1 MLKEISS
8 NNAPTA
14 IGPYS
19 QAIGSENMIFCSG
32 QLGIDPSTGKLCD
45 DSIEKQAEQ
54 VFKNMKA
61 VLDAAGVTL
70 SDVVKT
76 TVFLTSMS
84 DFPVLNTLYA
94 AAFRTHKPARSTVQ
108 VAALPLGAKVEI
120 ECIAV
125 KPQ

>member
-1 MLKEISS
+1 MLKQISS
-8 NNAPTA
+8 NNAPAA

-32 QLGIDPSTGKLCD
+32 QLGINPSTGKLCD

-61 VLDAAGVTL
+61 VLDAAEVTL

-76 TVFLTSMS
+76 TVFLTSMR

-94 AAFRTHKPARSTVQ
+94 AAFGNHKPARSTVQ

-125 KPQ
+125 KLQ

>member
-1 MLKEISS
+1 MLKQIISNS
-8 NNAPTA
+8 APAA

-19 QAIGSENMIFCSG
+19 QAVQSENLIFCSG

-45 DSIEKQAEQ
+45 DSVEKQTEQ
-54 VFKNMKA
+54 VFRNIKA
-61 VLDAAGVTL
+61 VLDSAGVTL
-70 SDVVKT
+70 ADVVKT

-84 DFPVLNTLYA
+84 DFPVFNTLYA
-94 AAFRTHKPARSTVQ
+94 TSFGTHKPARSTVQ

-125 KPQ
+125 KRV

>member
-1 MLKEISS
+1 MLKQISS
-8 NNAPTA
+8 NNAPAA

-19 QAIGSENMIFCSG
+19 QAIVSENMIFCSG
-32 QLGIDPSTGKLCD
+32 QLGIDPSTGTLCD
-45 DSIEKQAEQ
+45 DSIEKQSEQ

-61 VLDAAGVTL
+61 VLDVAEVTL

-94 AAFRTHKPARSTVQ
+94 AAFGTHKPARSTVQ

>member
-1 MLKEISS
+1 MLKQISS
-8 NNAPTA
+8 NNAPAA

-32 QLGIDPSTGKLCD
+32 QLGINPSTGKLCD

-61 VLDAAGVTL
+61 VLDAAEVTL

-94 AAFRTHKPARSTVQ
+94 AAFLTHKPARSTVQ